1 MQTLY
6 PLIITI
12 RPSND
17 LFCTIYN
24 LVFSLIHFYDEKY
37 EVSIIFIYVGIFSSS
52 GVFEMLKMSDGA
64 RHIIEKSDCCP
75 QKLSYDV
82 PCAWFVQAL
91 VII

>member
-17 LFCTIYN
+17 LFCTIYS

-37 EVSIIFIYVGIFSSS
+37 EVSIIFIYVGVFSSS
-52 GVFEMLKMSDGA
+52 GVFEMLKMSDGE
-64 RHIIEKSDCCP
+64 RHIIEKSDCCTEIE
-75 QKLSYDV
+75 L
-82 PCAWFVQAL
+82 
-91 VII
+91 